1 VEKYYRKNEEL
12 IRRIKNTEIQPMRAE
27 IIIVHLNRKKI
38 CRDDIS
44 SAPFLVIRRG

>member
-1 VEKYYRKNEEL
+1 MEKYYKKKKKK
-12 IRRIKNTEIQPMRAE
+12 IKDTKIQLMRVE